1 MTAAGH
7 GFRADDGVITATAG
21 MLRSGSDSL
30 ERLGGSV
37 PSPPNAGPVSGTMGA
52 LMSKLVGA
60 AGQIS
65 TGAAAAAEAVDQGG
79 KAYVETD
86 QAAKESLP
94 HGG

>member
-1 MTAAGH
+1 MTGDG
-7 GFRADDGVITATAG
+7 GFQADQGIIADTAM

-37 PSPPNAGPVSGTMGA
+37 PSPPDAGDVSGVMGS

-65 TGAAAAAEAVDQGG
+65 TGAAAAADAVDQAGA
-79 KAYVETD
+79 AYQTTD
-86 QAAKESLP
+86 GAAKNSLP
-94 HGG
+94 SPR